1 MPSFDVTG
9 SKGDNKTLNVIA
21 PCLLKSEMWPGV
33 SLNAIALK
41 VQIDSIQEYFYLV
54 ITINPPFSSR
64 ICRVFHRLKEYQAWI
79 TQS

>member
-21 PCLLKSEMWPGV
+21 ACLLMSEMWPGV
-33 SLNAIALK
+33 SLDAIALK

-54 ITINPPFSSR
+54 IR
-64 ICRVFHRLKEYQAWI
+64 
-79 TQS
+79 QSIS